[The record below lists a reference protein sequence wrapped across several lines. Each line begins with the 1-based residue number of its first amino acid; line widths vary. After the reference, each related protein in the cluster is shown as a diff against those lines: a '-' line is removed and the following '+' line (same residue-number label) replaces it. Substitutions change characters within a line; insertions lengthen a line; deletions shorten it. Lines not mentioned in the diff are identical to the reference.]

1 MGAIVCYSQSGDHPQ
16 EDLAKVV
23 INPHKDLAKVVSDHP
38 HEDLAK
44 VVIIHM
50 KI

>member
-1 MGAIVCYSQSGDHPQ
+1 LEVEVPVFLWGAIVCYSQSGDRPQ

-23 INPHKDLAKVVSDHP
+23 IIHKK
-38 HEDLAK
+38 
-44 VVIIHM
+44 